1 MSIGLSLMLVVLGVV
16 GLIAGFMQGVRWL
29 MWVSGAITAVFGAML
44 LAGVILI
51 LGIE

>member
-29 MWVSGAITAVFGAML
+29 IWVSGTVIAIFGAIP